1 MNEWMPGGVSYV
13 QQRRAQGFW
22 RRQFD
27 DAPTRAQGWFDVI
40 FGVVMPVFC
49 FYFDPVVF
57 RGGFVNDDGLYAA
70 ARFYAYTI
78 SALEMVALCA
88 WLSAA
93 GRGGRGPAA
102 LAGVLFAGAMFAFV
116 VGVAILPWSAV
127 GLIVLIG
134 ALGFVPFLTALV
146 YMRNAW
152 RAANAAGRAGPG
164 LQGWAAAAFGCGF
177 LFALA
182 VPTVVRLL
190 D

>member
-1 MNEWMPGGVSYV
+1 MNEWAPGDVLYARP
-13 QQRRAQGFW
+13 RRAQGFW

-27 DAPTRAQGWFDVI
+27 GAPTRAQCWFDVM
-40 FGVVMPVFC
+40 FGVVMPMLC

-57 RGGFVNDDGLYAA
+57 RGGYIDDDGLYGG
-70 ARFYAYTI
+70 ARFYAYTL

-88 WLSAA
+88 WLSA
-93 GRGGRGPAA
+93 GRGGRGPAV
-102 LAGVLFAGAMFAFV
+102 LAGVLLAGAMFSFA
-116 VGVAILPWSAV
+116 VGLAILPYSV
-127 GLIVLIG
+127 FGLIILIG

-152 RAANAAGRAGPG
+152 RAADAAGRAGPG
-164 LQGWAAAAFGCGF
+164 LQGLAAAAFGCGF

-182 VPTVVRLL
+182 APAVLRLL